1 MVYSFPSI
9 SIVLLHLYVFGKS
22 RCQDSPVSIAITGDE
37 SQPSASAGGWR
48 RAVMS
53 FPEQSE
59 VSAHSPLIKFE
70 QSLMEI
76 YFLQFS
82 DVSTIPCLGFA

>member
-1 MVYSFPSI
+1 M
-9 SIVLLHLYVFGKS
+9 LLHLYGFGKL
-22 RCQDSPVSIAITGDE
+22 RCRDLPVSIVITGDE
-37 SQPSASAGGWR
+37 SQLSDSAGGWR

-59 VSAHSPLIKFE
+59 VSAHSPLIKF
-70 QSLMEI
+70 QLSLMEI